1 MPTDIST
8 FIKNLQKSKLFAECP
23 YCGQEFSLSK
33 ATLFDGRKKFPEIA
47 ENKRLEWKK
56 ELDERLVDLKERK
69 MRATTGAEKTF
80 SSYVK
85 GRIIA
90 AIIIA
95 VIGILGFS
103 LNQFGPRFYDVP
115 IMFDY
120 IWLVLPIIAVII
132 ALVKAK
138 TRLIISIDLVGESY
152 KYKGQKETQS
162 QDIEKRELLDIVSD
176 VRITLKGFPIL
187 SSYFPKEFEDDFKND
202 LKYVN
207 SKIEKEVVP
216 EFRVPST

>member
-1 MPTDIST
+1 MKKKLPQLIEKFD
-8 FIKNLQKSKLFAECP
+8 LQTNNPRKLFRAIMDLVED
-23 YCGQEFSLSK
+23 QMSK
-33 ATLFDGRKKFPEIA
+33 RGYGDINSKEPTLDKTAMDDIA
-47 ENKRLEWKK
+47 EFKGFIE
-56 ELDERLVDLKERK
+56 
-69 MRATTGAEKTF
+69 AEKTF

-85 GRIIA
+85 GRVIA

-103 LNQFGPRFYDVP
+103 LNQFGLRFYDVP

-138 TRLIISIDLVGESY
+138 TKLIISIDLVGESY

-162 QDIEKRELLDIVSD
+162 KDIERRELLDIVSD
-176 VRITLKGFPIL
+176 VRITLKGFPSL
-187 SSYFPKEFEDDFKND
+187 NSYFPNEFEDDFKND
-202 LKYVN
+202 LKYIN
-207 SKIEKEVVP
+207 SKIAKEVVP
-216 EFRVPST
+216 EYRIPST